1 MEHFGVIFTA
11 ALLLFSFCFLLCL
24 LCALG
29 LSQSRPT
36 FLLGSKPTVF
46 KLALTG
52 RSFLPRERFF
62 GAGQGED
69 MAAASSCVLACVWQ
83 LERKE
88 EGESQL
94 DFLAHGL

>member
-1 MEHFGVIFTA
+1 MECFGVIFTA

-29 LSQSRPT
+29 LSQSRST

-62 GAGQGED
+62 GPVRVKMWLPPAPVCWPVCG
-69 MAAASSCVLACVWQ
+69 S
-83 LERKE
+83 
-88 EGESQL
+88 
-94 DFLAHGL
+94 